1 MAGGVP
7 PAPPPADF
15 LLQPAG
21 EDAMASITEIARDFT
36 DMLRQG
42 QFVAARERFW
52 AADVRSIDPHD
63 LPGGISA
70 EVSGIDAARA
80 KAAHWFGSRRIH
92 DLSIDGPF
100 VTGNQFALFLDM
112 MIAGQPSRPDQ
123 PFTEIAVFTVRDG
136 QISEERYF
144 YD

>member
-1 MAGGVP
+1 MATIQDV
-7 PAPPPADF
+7 A
-15 LLQPAG
+15 Q
-21 EDAMASITEIARDFT
+21 DFT

-42 QFVAARERFW
+42 RFVAARERFS
-52 AADVRSIDPHD
+52 ASDVKSIEPRD
-63 LPGGISA
+63 LPDGIAA
-70 EVSGIDAARA
+70 EVSGIEAARA
-80 KAAHWFGSRRIH
+80 KTVRWFGSRHIH

-112 MIAGQPSRPDQ
+112 IIAGRPSEADQ

>member
-1 MAGGVP
+1 MANVH
-7 PAPPPADF
+7 D
-15 LLQPAG
+15 
-21 EDAMASITEIARDFT
+21 IARDFT

-52 AADVRSIDPHD
+52 AADVRSIEPQD
-63 LPGGISA
+63 LPDGIAA
-70 EVSGIDAARA
+70 EVSGIAAALA
-80 KAAHWFGSRRIH
+80 KTIRWFGSRHVH

-112 MIAGQPSRPDQ
+112 MIAGQPSGTDQ
-123 PFTEIAVFTVRDG
+123 PFTEIAIFTVRDG
-136 QISEERYF
+136 RIIEERFF

>member
-1 MAGGVP
+1 MANVH
-7 PAPPPADF
+7 D
-15 LLQPAG
+15 
-21 EDAMASITEIARDFT
+21 IARDFT

-52 AADVRSIDPHD
+52 AADVRSIEPQD
-63 LPGGISA
+63 LPDGIAA
-70 EVSGIDAARA
+70 EVSGIDAALA
-80 KAAHWFGSRRIH
+80 KTIRWFGSRHVH

-112 MIAGQPSRPDQ
+112 MIAGQPSGADQ
-123 PFTEIAVFTVRDG
+123 PFTEIAIFTVRDG
-136 QISEERYF
+136 RIIEERFF

>member
-1 MAGGVP
+1 
-7 PAPPPADF
+7 
-15 LLQPAG
+15 
-21 EDAMASITEIARDFT
+21 MASISEVARDFT

-52 AADVRSIDPHD
+52 AADIRSIDPHD

-70 EVSGIDAARA
+70 EVSGMDAARA
-80 KAAHWFGSRRIH
+80 KNAHWFGTRHIH

-112 MIAGQPSRPDQ
+112 MIADLPSGAGE
-123 PFTEIAVFTVRDG
+123 PFTEIAIFTVRDG
-136 QISEERYF
+136 KISEERYF

>member
-1 MAGGVP
+1 
-7 PAPPPADF
+7 
-15 LLQPAG
+15 
-21 EDAMASITEIARDFT
+21 MASITDVARDFT

-42 QFVAARERFW
+42 QFLAARERFW
-52 AADVRSIDPHD
+52 AADVRCIEPHD
-63 LPGGISA
+63 LPDGIAA
-70 EVSGIDAARA
+70 EVWGIDAARA
-80 KAAHWFGSRRIH
+80 KTVRWFGSRHIH

-112 MIAGQPSRPDQ
+112 MIAGQPSGADQ
-123 PFTEIAVFTVRDG
+123 PFTEIAIFTVRNG

>member
-1 MAGGVP
+1 
-7 PAPPPADF
+7 
-15 LLQPAG
+15 
-21 EDAMASITEIARDFT
+21 MASITDVARDFT

-52 AADVRSIDPHD
+52 ASDVRSIEPHD
-63 LPGGISA
+63 LPDGIAA
-70 EVSGIDAARA
+70 EVSGIEAARV
-80 KAAHWFGSRRIH
+80 KTVRWFGTRQVH

-112 MIAGQPSRPDQ
+112 MIADLPSGADR
-123 PFTEIAVFTVRDG
+123 PFTEIAIFTVRDG
-136 QISEERYF
+136 RIIEERFF

>member
-1 MAGGVP
+1 
-7 PAPPPADF
+7 
-15 LLQPAG
+15 
-21 EDAMASITEIARDFT
+21 MASIVNVARDFT

-52 AADVRSIDPHD
+52 AADIKSIEPHD
-63 LPGGISA
+63 LPDGIKA
-70 EVSGIDAARA
+70 EVSGIEAARA
-80 KAAHWFGSRRIH
+80 KTVDWFATRHIH

-112 MIAGQPSRPDQ
+112 MIAGRPSEADQ

>member
-1 MAGGVP
+1 MANVH
-7 PAPPPADF
+7 DV
-15 LLQPAG
+15 
-21 EDAMASITEIARDFT
+21 ARDFT

-52 AADVRSIDPHD
+52 ADDVRSIEPHD
-63 LPGGISA
+63 LPDGIAA
-70 EVSGIDAARA
+70 EVSGIEAARA
-80 KAAHWFGSRRIH
+80 KTARWLGSRHIH

-112 MIAGQPSRPDQ
+112 MIAGQPSGADQ
-123 PFTEIAVFTVRDG
+123 PFTEIAIFTVRDG
-136 QISEERYF
+136 RIIEERFF

>member
-1 MAGGVP
+1 MANISEV
-7 PAPPPADF
+7 
-15 LLQPAG
+15 
-21 EDAMASITEIARDFT
+21 ARDFT

-52 AADVRSIDPHD
+52 AADIRSIEPHD
-63 LPGGISA
+63 LPDGTAA
-70 EVSGIDAARA
+70 EVTGIDAARA
-80 KAAHWFGSRRIH
+80 KTIRWFGSRRIH

-112 MIAGQPSRPDQ
+112 MIANQPSGTDQ
-123 PFTEIAVFTVRDG
+123 PFTEIAIFTVRDG

>member
-1 MAGGVP
+1 
-7 PAPPPADF
+7 
-15 LLQPAG
+15 
-21 EDAMASITEIARDFT
+21 MASITEVARDFT

-52 AADVRSIDPHD
+52 ALDIRSIDPHD
-63 LPGGISA
+63 LLGGISA

-80 KAAHWFGSRRIH
+80 KIAHWLGSRRIH

-100 VTGNQFALFLDM
+100 VTDNQFALFLDM
-112 MIAGQPSRPDQ
+112 MIADLPSGVDQ
-123 PFTEIAVFTVRDG
+123 PFTEIAHYTVRDG

>member
-1 MAGGVP
+1 MTAIDDV
-7 PAPPPADF
+7 
-15 LLQPAG
+15 
-21 EDAMASITEIARDFT
+21 ARDFT

-63 LPGGISA
+63 LPGGIAA
-70 EVSGIDAARA
+70 EVSGIEAARA
-80 KAAHWFGSRRIH
+80 KAAHWFGSRHIH

-112 MIAGQPSRPDQ
+112 MIAGESNGADQ
-123 PFTEIAVFTVRDG
+123 PFTEIAIFTVHDG
-136 QISEERYF
+136 RISEERYF

>member
-1 MAGGVP
+1 MANVH
-7 PAPPPADF
+7 DV
-15 LLQPAG
+15 
-21 EDAMASITEIARDFT
+21 ARDFT

-42 QFVAARERFW
+42 QFVAAHERFR
-52 AADVRSIDPHD
+52 AADVRSIEPHD
-63 LPGGISA
+63 LPDGIAA
-70 EVSGIDAARA
+70 EVSGIEAARA
-80 KAAHWFGSRRIH
+80 KTARWLGTRHIH

-112 MIAGQPSRPDQ
+112 LIASQPSGAGQ
-123 PFTEIAVFTVRDG
+123 PFTEIAIFTVRDG

>member
-1 MAGGVP
+1 
-7 PAPPPADF
+7 
-15 LLQPAG
+15 
-21 EDAMASITEIARDFT
+21 MASITDVARDFT

-52 AADVRSIDPHD
+52 AADVKSIEPHD
-63 LPGGISA
+63 LPGGIKA
-70 EVSGIDAARA
+70 EVSGIEAARA
-80 KAAHWFGSRRIH
+80 KTVHWVGTRRIH

-112 MIAGQPSRPDQ
+112 MIADPPSGADQ
-123 PFTEIAVFTVRDG
+123 PFTEIAIFTVRDG
-136 QISEERYF
+136 RISEERYF

>member
-1 MAGGVP
+1 MANVH
-7 PAPPPADF
+7 D
-15 LLQPAG
+15 
-21 EDAMASITEIARDFT
+21 IARDFT

-52 AADVRSIDPHD
+52 AADVRSIEPHD
-63 LPGGISA
+63 LPDGIAA

-80 KAAHWFGSRRIH
+80 KTIRWFGSRHIH

-112 MIAGQPSRPDQ
+112 MIAGQPSGADQ
-123 PFTEIAVFTVRDG
+123 PFTEIAIFTVRDG

>member
-1 MAGGVP
+1 
-7 PAPPPADF
+7 
-15 LLQPAG
+15 
-21 EDAMASITEIARDFT
+21 MASITDVAHDFT
-36 DMLRQG
+36 AMLRQG
-42 QFVAARERFW
+42 QFMAARERFW
-52 AADVRSIDPHD
+52 AADVRSIEPHD

-70 EVSGIDAARA
+70 DVSGIEAARA
-80 KAAHWFGSRRIH
+80 KTAHWFGSRCIH

-112 MIAGQPSRPDQ
+112 MIAGQPSGADQ
-123 PFTEIAVFTVRDG
+123 PFTEIAIFTVRDG

>member
-1 MAGGVP
+1 MANVH
-7 PAPPPADF
+7 DV
-15 LLQPAG
+15 
-21 EDAMASITEIARDFT
+21 ARDFT

-52 AADVRSIDPHD
+52 AADVRSIEPHD
-63 LPGGISA
+63 LPDGIAA
-70 EVSGIDAARA
+70 EVSGIEAARA
-80 KAAHWFGSRRIH
+80 KTARWLGTRHIH

-112 MIAGQPSRPDQ
+112 MIAGRSSGADQ
-123 PFTEIAVFTVRDG
+123 PFTEIAIFTVRDG
-136 QISEERYF
+136 RISEERFF

>member
-1 MAGGVP
+1 MANVH
-7 PAPPPADF
+7 DV
-15 LLQPAG
+15 
-21 EDAMASITEIARDFT
+21 ARDFT

-42 QFVAARERFW
+42 QFMAARERFC
-52 AADVRSIDPHD
+52 AADIRSIEPHD
-63 LPGGISA
+63 LADGIPA
-70 EVSGIDAARA
+70 EVSGIEAARA
-80 KAAHWFGSRRIH
+80 KNARWFGTRHIH

-112 MIAGQPSRPDQ
+112 MIVGQASGGDQ

-136 QISEERYF
+136 RICEERYF

>member
-1 MAGGVP
+1 
-7 PAPPPADF
+7 
-15 LLQPAG
+15 
-21 EDAMASITEIARDFT
+21 MASITDVARDFT

-52 AADVRSIDPHD
+52 AEDIKSIEPHD
-63 LPGGISA
+63 LPGGIA
-70 EVSGIDAARA
+70 AVVSGIDAARA
-80 KAAHWFGSRRIH
+80 KTIRWFGSRRIH

-112 MIAGQPSRPDQ
+112 MIAGQPSGADQ
-123 PFTEIAVFTVRDG
+123 PFTEIAIFTVRDG

>member
-1 MAGGVP
+1 MANV
-7 PAPPPADF
+7 D
-15 LLQPAG
+15 
-21 EDAMASITEIARDFT
+21 DVARDFT

-52 AADVRSIDPHD
+52 AADVRSIEPHD
-63 LPGGISA
+63 LPDGIAA

-80 KAAHWFGSRRIH
+80 KTIRWFGSRRIH
-92 DLSIDGPF
+92 DLSVDGPF

-112 MIAGQPSRPDQ
+112 MIEGQPSGADQ
-123 PFTEIAVFTVRDG
+123 PFTEIAIFTVRDG